1 MPERYE
7 DYDRVAIVTGADS
20 GIGRACA
27 VALAEAGYDIGIT
40 WYGDAAG
47 ADRTATEVRAT
58 GRRCETAGLDLTRLP
73 ERRRWSTRWP
83 TGSAAWG
90 CSSTTPAPAC
100 PSPSWT

>member
-20 GIGRACA
+20 GIGKACA

-47 ADRTATEVRAT
+47 ADRTPPRYA
-58 GRRCETAGLDLTRLP
+58 P
-73 ERRRWSTRWP
+73 P
-83 TGSAAWG
+83 AAAAR
-90 CSSTTPAPAC
+90 P
-100 PSPSWT
+100 PSWT